1 MFFQL
6 VRKHANKKNGGY
18 FDSFLKK
25 DFLVIPPGRI
35 VFRKRSEW
43 TISTNHHS
51 KTYFFPRFHL
61 GEKTFCRDDQMDT
74 QDEIDIKKRISILEN
89 KIIQKVN
96 FNQIEN
102 VANPYILNHF
112 QFNMTQFIIAEE
124 FNNFLRSLNG
134 EIDRLKFHGS
144 EEKVFLKI

>member
-1 MFFQL
+1 
-6 VRKHANKKNGGY
+6 
-18 FDSFLKK
+18 
-25 DFLVIPPGRI
+25 
-35 VFRKRSEW
+35 
-43 TISTNHHS
+43 
-51 KTYFFPRFHL
+51 
-61 GEKTFCRDDQMDT
+61 MDT